1 VVVAVIVG
9 IGAGT
14 ATVLLGH
21 HGSQAAAGGSSGAA
35 QQQSA
40 TQSSS
45 QQSSSPPSSSR
56 PSSSP
61 GTGTERAQLARV
73 TPQIR
78 RSVSARS
85 TVVTATQAVAACTM
99 VPSTGISL
107 INQAISKRRAVIT
120 RLGTL
125 SVTAVR
131 GGPRLLADFKQVLR
145 QSIRADQ
152 DFIGW
157 MQDAENSGTC
167 PVNPTSDASYQ
178 AGLQASLQANSAKRS
193 FLGRWNPLASRFG
206 QPRYTASQI

>member
-1 VVVAVIVG
+1 MVVAVIVG

-21 HGSQAAAGGSSGAA
+21 HGSQAADGSSGAA
-35 QQQSA
+35 HEQPA
-40 TQSSS
+40 AQSSS
-45 QQSSSPPSSSR
+45 Q

-61 GTGTERAQLARV
+61 RSSSPGPGTEQAQLARV

-85 TVVTATQAVAACTM
+85 TVVTATQGVAACTM
-99 VPSTGISL
+99 APSKGISL
-107 INQAISKRRAVIT
+107 MNQAISVRRAVIT

-125 SVTAVR
+125 SVTAMPN
-131 GGPRLLADFKQVLR
+131 GQQLLADFKHVLQ

-152 DFIGW
+152 GFIGW
-157 MQDAENSGTC
+157 MQNIKNSGTC
-167 PVNPTSDASYQ
+167 SMNTSADASYQ
-178 AGLQASLQANSAKRS
+178 AGLQASRQANSAKSS
-193 FLGRWNPLASRFG
+193 FLGLWNPLASRFG